1 MLFSSIRKTEGGFPF
16 CLFHELVMLEGGL
29 ALLVAAGSQG
39 SSGAGTL
46 EQVLQHRSSL
56 CSAPIPVLVQKA
68 ALSEGSGTLCFP
80 ALHCLL
86 RAVGATCCLLSEP
99 LWEVCGLLSH
109 NTPQAASPA
118 ATRSLGACSPRGF

>member
-1 MLFSSIRKTEGGFPF
+1 
-16 CLFHELVMLEGGL
+16 MLEGGL
-29 ALLVAAGSQG
+29 ALLVAAGSQS

-56 CSAPIPVLVQKA
+56 CSAPILVLVQKA

-80 ALHCLL
+80 ALHRLL
-86 RAVGATCCLLSEP
+86 RAVGAKRCLSEP

-118 ATRSLGACSPRGF
+118 ATCSRGACSPRGF